1 MGTLKNIESKYEI
14 VINEIDSIDEDE
26 NEKESMFPD
35 EDIEKD

>member
-26 NEKESMFPD
+26 NEKESIFPD